1 MSATTTAPRFAVA
14 LVNYKTEALTRICLA
29 LLRKA
34 LAHYDAEV
42 WVVDNDSADGSTH
55 YLRSLDWIHLIER
68 KHEDQEEGF
77 QAHGRAL
84 NLIMERTSCDYVFLM
99 HTDTLIHD
107 ALIFGSLLQ
116 KCLADPSIFLV
127 GCLDQID
134 RGRLR
139 SAWRLTTRG
148 LSHYTRR
155 LKLAI
160 GLKSKAPNPYRE
172 THVKSFFA
180 LWNYRILRDKN
191 LQFLMNDQ
199 IPGYEAQDLLLASGY
214 QRRLLSPRKI
224 FRYLDHVEAGTISA
238 IGGYQDGH
246 RRLRKYNA
254 LIERYTPVVDQ

>member
-1 MSATTTAPRFAVA
+1 MSATTTPPRFAVA

-68 KHEDQEEGF
+68 TPDDQEEGY

-84 NLIMERTSCDYVFLM
+84 NLIMERSTCDYVFLM
-99 HTDTLIHD
+99 HTDTLVHD
-107 ALIFGSLLQ
+107 AQIFGIFLHE
-116 KCLADPSIFLV
+116 CLADPSVFLV
-127 GCLDQID
+127 GCLDQIN
-134 RGRLR
+134 RGTLR

-160 GLKSKAPNPYRE
+160 GLKSKAPSTYKE

-180 LWNYRILRDKN
+180 LWNSRILREHK
-191 LQFLMNDQ
+191 LQLLMNEQ
-199 IPGYEAQDLLLASGY
+199 TPGYEAQDILLSCGY
-214 QRRLLSPRKI
+214 QRRLLSPHRI
-224 FRYLDHVEAGTISA
+224 FRHLDHVEAGTISA
-238 IGGYQDGH
+238 IGGYKNGH
-246 RRLRKYNA
+246 RRLQKYNA
-254 LIERYTPVVDQ
+254 LIERYTPATNR